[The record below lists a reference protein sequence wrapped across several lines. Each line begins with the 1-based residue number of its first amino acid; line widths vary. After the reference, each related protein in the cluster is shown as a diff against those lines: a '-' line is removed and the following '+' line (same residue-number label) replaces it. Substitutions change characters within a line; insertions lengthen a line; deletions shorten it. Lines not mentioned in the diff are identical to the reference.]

1 MGQKL
6 PTFNFKWVED
16 VSQFNEDFIKSYDE
30 KVNKDIFLKLMYNT
44 QKNYMNS
51 ILTYYFH

>member
-16 VSQFNEDFIKSYDE
+16 ISQFNEDFIKSYDE
-30 KVNKDIFLKLMYNT
+30 KVNKDIFLKLMFNT
-44 QKNYMNS
+44 PKKHMNS
-51 ILTYYFH
+51 ILTYHFY